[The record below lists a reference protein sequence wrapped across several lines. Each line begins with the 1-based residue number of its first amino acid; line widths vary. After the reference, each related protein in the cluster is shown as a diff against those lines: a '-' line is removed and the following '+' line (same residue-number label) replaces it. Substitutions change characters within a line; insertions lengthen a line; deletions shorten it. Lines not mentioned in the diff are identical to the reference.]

1 MPVSAYE
8 ELKEALA
15 GLEYVIQEAPFD
27 ADVVEAMRR
36 VPRSEVPDM
45 PDRTVAATAVHFDVP
60 VISRD
65 GKIRPS
71 SVRTIW

>member
-8 ELKEALA
+8 ELKLALA
-15 GLEYVIQEAPFD
+15 DHEYVIEETSFD

-45 PDRTVAATAVHFDVP
+45 PDRIVEAPVVDFGVL
-60 VISRD
+60 VISQQRQFW
-65 GKIRPS
+65 
-71 SVRTIW
+71 VRFI

>member
-8 ELKEALA
+8 ELKLTLA
-15 GLEYVIQEAPFD
+15 DHEYVIQEAPFD

-45 PDRTVAATAVHFDVP
+45 PEPH
-60 VISRD
+60 
-65 GKIRPS
+65 
-71 SVRTIW
+71 